1 MLASIP
7 YRREYTHGR
16 RRFVQRYTFTY
27 KTLWES
33 IKVHFL
39 AHLNYVLSE
48 IEFLELQ
55 TYFLLLPPRCQGMPP
70 QLPHVSAFLF
80 FFVSQIFSNLYLGK
94 YTLLYEEMWL
104 VDGG

>member
-7 YRREYTHGR
+7 YRREYTHG

-55 TYFLLLPPRCQGMPP
+55 TYFLLLPPRCHGIPP
-70 QLPHVSAFLF
+70 PPHVSAFLF
-80 FFVSQIFSNLYLGK
+80 FVSQILSNLYLGK